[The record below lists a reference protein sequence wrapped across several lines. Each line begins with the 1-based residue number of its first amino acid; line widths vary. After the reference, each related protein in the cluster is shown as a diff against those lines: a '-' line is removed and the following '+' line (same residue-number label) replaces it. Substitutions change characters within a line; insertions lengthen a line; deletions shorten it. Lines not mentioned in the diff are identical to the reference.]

1 MSIAY
6 TPEQLARRDQSH
18 WTTVQAILA
27 PTQFVAFLLS
37 AYLVYRAWSTQSG
50 YDVATI
56 SIIIKITLLWIIT
69 ITGMIWEKEIFG
81 HYFLA
86 KEFYWE
92 DIGNVVA
99 IVTHNMY
106 FVVRYLGWS
115 DDAVMATML
124 CAYATYL
131 INCAQFVRRGIMAG
145 QQRRQAQ
152 RSS

>member
-1 MSIAY
+1 MSLAY
-6 TPEQLARRDQSH
+6 TAEQLARRDQSI
-18 WTTVQAILA
+18 WTKVQAILA
-27 PTQFVAFLLS
+27 PTQFIVFVIS
-37 AYLVYRAWSTQSG
+37 AYLVYQAWRTQSG
-50 YDVATI
+50 YEIATL
-56 SIIIKITLLWIIT
+56 SIICKIAILWVIT

-92 DIGNVVA
+92 DVGNLIA
-99 IVTHNMY
+99 ILTHNMY

-152 RSS
+152 RGY

>member
-1 MSIAY
+1 MSLAY
-6 TPEQLARRDQSH
+6 TAEQLARRDHSV
-18 WTTVQAILA
+18 WTKVQAILA
-27 PTQFVAFLLS
+27 PTQFVAFLVS
-37 AYLVYRAWSTQSG
+37 AYFVYRAWITQSG
-50 YDVATI
+50 YDVATV
-56 SIIIKITLLWIIT
+56 SIIIKITLLWAIT
-69 ITGMIWEKEIFG
+69 LTGMIWEKEIFG

-92 DIGNVVA
+92 DIGNLVA
-99 IVTHNMY
+99 ILTHNLY

-131 INCAQFVRRGIMAG
+131 INCAQFVRRGILAG

-152 RSS
+152 RGI

>member
-6 TPEQLARRDQSH
+6 TPEQLARRDHSI
-18 WTTVQAILA
+18 WTKVQGVLA
-27 PTQFVAFLLS
+27 PTQFIAFLVS
-37 AYLVYRAWSTQSG
+37 AVLVYRAWSTQSG
-50 YDVATI
+50 YEAATI
-56 SIIIKITLLWIIT
+56 SIIIKITLLWAIT

-92 DIGNVVA
+92 DIGNLVA
-99 IVTHNMY
+99 ILTHNMY
-106 FVVRYLGWS
+106 FVVRHLGWS